1 MALYSSVKNLP
12 YFLLKSII
20 FPKISEAFRAIPP
33 GEHLGAAGEPGGR
46 RQGHQTVR
54 EGAGDQGGGGA
65 LQQDQQEEERP
76 GQQWPAAAAG

>member
-46 RQGHQTVR
+46 RQGYQGVR
-54 EGAGDQGGGGA
+54 EGAGEQGGGPPRGGGE
-65 LQQDQQEEERP
+65 QQEWEEEEWS
-76 GQQWPAAAAG
+76 GQ